1 MLATP
6 RTRRRWSLVIAAL
19 FVLAPFVGLA
29 TAQDQVREFT
39 VWFGRRDFIP
49 DDAFETFH
57 RENPDIRVIADVIP
71 LEQGLTEYI
80 PAFQFDRAPDI
91 LQLNHF
97 NILPLVQQN
106 MLADI
111 GEVLERWRSEDPDDF
126 ADIAPVAF
134 ELASVDGVTYGMSM
148 WAGPRFHAY
157 RVDLFEAAGL
167 GAPQTWDDV
176 LEAARVLNGPD
187 MLGMS
192 IHGSRAHSP
201 LGWFGSKFANMGG
214 QFVDGVMQIDSDAGV
229 YLLEFYQTLRRE
241 GLIDPDVLSLDSGDF
256 RAAFLGGRAAQF
268 FEAGNLYPRLN
279 ENLTFGEQ
287 WVAVPPPVRPGGED
301 DYSVAGF
308 GWPFLVSA
316 KVDDMDAIYKIL
328 RYISEFSGEVAIRY
342 QPPTRLSIFADP
354 EFLAA
359 QPWWAD
365 LAPVFEIMVMYPNH
379 PRISELNEVILD
391 AKQWALMNPTGD
403 ARAAAAR
410 FQLEL
415 DAIGN
420 R

>member
-1 MLATP
+1 MQSLKRLRLA
-6 RTRRRWSLVIAAL
+6 SFLIASIVA
-19 FVLAPFVGLA
+19 LAPLA
-29 TAQDQVREFT
+29 GMALAQDAAREFT
-39 VWFGRRDFIP
+39 IWFGRRDFIP
-49 DDAFETFH
+49 DDEFVTFH
-57 RENPDIRVIADVIP
+57 RENPDIRVNFDVIP

-111 GEVLERWRSEDPDDF
+111 GPVLERWQTEDPEDF

-134 ELASVDGVTYGMSM
+134 ELASVGDVTYGMSM

-157 RVDLFEAAGL
+157 RVDLFEEAGL
-167 GAPQTWDDV
+167 PAPETWDDV
-176 LEAARVLNGPD
+176 LEAARALNAPD

-201 LGWFGSKFANMGG
+201 LGWFGSKFMNMGG
-214 QFVDGVMQIDSDAGV
+214 TFVDGVMQIDSDAGV
-229 YLLEFYQTLRRE
+229 YLLEFYQTLQRE
-241 GLIDPDVLSLDSGDF
+241 GLIDSDVLALDSGDF

-268 FEAGNLYPRLN
+268 FEAANLYPRLN
-279 ENLTFGEQ
+279 ENLEFGTE
-287 WVAVPPPVRPGGED
+287 WTAVPPPVRPGGEA
-301 DYSVAGF
+301 DYAVPGF
-308 GWPFLVSA
+308 GWPFLVNA
-316 KVDDMDAIYKIL
+316 NVDDMDAVYKIF
-328 RYISEFSGEVAIRY
+328 RYLSEYSGQVAIRY
-342 QPPTRLSIFADP
+342 QPPTRLSVFQDP

-359 QPWWAD
+359 QPWWED
-365 LAPVFEIMVMYPNH
+365 LAPVFAEMVMFPNH
-379 PRISELNEVILD
+379 PRITEMEEVILD
-391 AKQWALMNPTGD
+391 AKQWALMNPEGD

-410 FQLEL
+410 FQEEL
-415 DAIGN
+415 DAIHN